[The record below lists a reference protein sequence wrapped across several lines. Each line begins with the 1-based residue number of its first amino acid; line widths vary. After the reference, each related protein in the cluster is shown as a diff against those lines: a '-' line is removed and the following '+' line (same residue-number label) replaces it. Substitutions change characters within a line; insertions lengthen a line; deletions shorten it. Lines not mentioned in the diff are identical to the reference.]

1 VPFGSIFPYPN
12 GPPGVD
18 ARGWLTGAALKA
30 SSGFS
35 RRAPNG
41 VSSPDGMAVPAG
53 RLYTLVRDAMLDS
66 RDSVIFL
73 KHMLPHPSEKLL
85 VIWDGSPV
93 HTGYVCALLAEGGT
107 RQIHGE
113 PLPPTRLT

>member
-1 VPFGSIFPYPN
+1 MS
-12 GPPGVD
+12 
-18 ARGWLTGAALKA
+18 W
-30 SSGFS
+30 
-35 RRAPNG
+35 
-41 VSSPDGMAVPAG
+41 PDGMAVPAG

-73 KHMLPHPSEKLL
+73 KHVLPHLSEKLL

-93 HTGYVCALLAEGGT
+93 HRGYVRALLAEGGT